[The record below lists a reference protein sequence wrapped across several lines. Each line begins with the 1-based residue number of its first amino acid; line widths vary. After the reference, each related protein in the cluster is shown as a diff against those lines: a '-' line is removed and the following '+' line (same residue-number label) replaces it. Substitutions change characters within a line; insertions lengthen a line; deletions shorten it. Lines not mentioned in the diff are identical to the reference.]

1 MNVESF
7 FIARTNSCVDTLALL
22 MPNNYSKTGFGYKH
36 RPGSFIDYLF
46 FDLYTDIS
54 IGHACAGTAGYCDV
68 FGKCR
73 AVDAEGPL
81 SRLKNMLLSEENIR
95 TLTQIGQVCVVVKFN
110 IKTKMFVFFQEYW
123 WALVLGLLG
132 LIGLMSIFVKIC
144 SVHTPSSNP
153 RLKPARSFSLKH
165 RVSFLLIKMINQSLY
180 FFKSHNP
187 QIPLP
192 PTSIDIELNSLR
204 QPQPKIYVRGKS
216 SSDNPNNN
224 SRL

>member
-110 IKTKMFVFFQEYW
+110 IKTKMFVFFSGILVGFGVRSIRSYWFNEYFCQN
-123 WALVLGLLG
+123 LFSSYTFIKSTFETCPV
-132 LIGLMSIFVKIC
+132 IFIK
-144 SVHTPSSNP
+144 TSS
-153 RLKPARSFSLKH
+153 KFSL
-165 RVSFLLIKMINQSLY
+165 NQNDQSEFV
-180 FFKSHNP
+180 FF
-187 QIPLP
+187 
-192 PTSIDIELNSLR
+192 
-204 QPQPKIYVRGKS
+204 
-216 SSDNPNNN
+216 
-224 SRL
+224 